1 MSFLDQLRNL
11 VDEPPP
17 AFAFE
22 IGPAGLSH
30 WQQGKVRHEQIV
42 GLDHAVDAEALAA
55 TLRSVTP
62 APSGNRKRPAAL
74 ILPDNAA
81 RVALMD
87 FDQFPRKAEEQVGLL
102 RFRLKRTVP
111 FDVDTAIIRYQT
123 TPRSG
128 NKVDVTVAAI
138 AVETLAPYEAAF
150 RNAGFHPGFITV
162 AGLMTANLAAPNTI
176 TVRLAGHTLTLC
188 YFDQQSLRLFR
199 CVDLPNIS
207 LDEILTIVDPS
218 LAYLEDELQTKPQRI
233 DCCGL
238 GNLTTIFT
246 DHMHANWK
254 VDVQPLRGKSAVVE
268 SHNAG
273 LYGYLDALGV
283 H

>member
-1 MSFLDQLRNL
+1 MSILDTLRNL
-11 VDEPPP
+11 IEEPPP

-22 IGPAGLSH
+22 IGPAGISH
-30 WQQGKVRHEQIV
+30 WQQGQVRHEHIV
-42 GLDHAVDAEALAA
+42 GLDHAVDGESLAE
-55 TLRSVTP
+55 TLGKLTP
-62 APSGNRKRPAAL
+62 APGGNRKRPAAL
-74 ILPDNAA
+74 ILPDSAA

-87 FDQFPRKAEEQVGLL
+87 FDQFPRKAEEQLGLL

-150 RNAGFHPGFITV
+150 RNAGFHPGFINV
-162 AGLMTANLAAPNTI
+162 AGLMTANLAAPNTM
-176 TVRLAGHTLTLC
+176 TARLAGHTLTLS

-207 LDEILTIVDPS
+207 LDEILIVVEPS
-218 LAYLEDELQTKPQRI
+218 LAYLEDELQTKPTRI

-246 DHMHANWK
+246 DHMHANWQL
-254 VDVQPLRGKSAVVE
+254 DVQPLRGKHAVVE
-268 SHNAG
+268 AHNAG

-283 H
+283 Q